1 MADRWVDGRLHHR
14 PERRGRSGTS
24 PKQQQNPETSGGVAI
39 VGRGQAG
46 QRLPAAEKALATVF
60 GEDTQ
65 AVVENLTR
73 PRADE
78 RRPEE
83 APGSKVA
90 PPAKPD
96 IEEVPRT
103 GMGESI

>member
-1 MADRWVDGRLHHR
+1 MGRSDIIATCGRQWPSSVRGRLSSR
-14 PERRGRSGTS
+14 WPWGEAARCL
-24 PKQQQNPETSGGVAI
+24 
-39 VGRGQAG
+39 QAG

-65 AVVENLTR
+65 AVVENVTR

-83 APGSKVA
+83 APGSKAA
-90 PPAKPD
+90 PPAKPE

-103 GMGESI
+103 GRGESI

>member
-1 MADRWVDGRLHHR
+1 MALSA
-14 PERRGRSGTS
+14 RGRFSSRWPWG
-24 PKQQQNPETSGGVAI
+24 EAA
-39 VGRGQAG
+39 RCLQAG

-65 AVVENLTR
+65 AVVENVTR

-83 APGSKVA
+83 APGSQAA
-90 PPAKPD
+90 PPAKPE

-103 GMGESI
+103 GRGESI